1 MTASSSLRSRLRPR
15 QHLRQRLSLQIQQN
29 SSSISTSTIST
40 PSSTSSFSS
49 ISQSQIRTRSKH
61 RSTRS
66 TSLLPLLSFSA
77 CLSNLPPEIISRV
90 ADYLLLADF
99 SRLGRTCKLMRGHFQ
114 RDLLVYLKNVYG
126 LSVRSG
132 SLVLFAYA
140 AHLQYRAPKLLDR
153 ILDEFFYDFTDSLLD
168 SSYAVIIPSESLLTC
183 RFPQQTI
190 YKQRESRW
198 ATYWSVLYSLD
209 KQPNLDP
216 PCFRDDRKEDDY
228 MDEDNEDGVTLR
240 RNGRD
245 GRDTYACRADL
256 TFGLTSAAMASI
268 GVDVS
273 DTPTDGLYSTQQQGL
288 TLCKHSSGP
297 NATTL
302 NPKLQFLEKYTTRMN
317 AKFAAACGV
326 LHMSDKNE
334 NSSHNDSSDD
344 NDNHDK
350 VIQVGGKTADW
361 FLADVRQKKT
371 YRMLISQNIRYGDV
385 ALLRFYL
392 EKYGAPTN
400 RIIKFTAEVSI
411 D

>member
-1 MTASSSLRSRLRPR
+1 
-15 QHLRQRLSLQIQQN
+15 
-29 SSSISTSTIST
+29 
-40 PSSTSSFSS
+40 
-49 ISQSQIRTRSKH
+49 
-61 RSTRS
+61 
-66 TSLLPLLSFSA
+66 
-77 CLSNLPPEIISRV
+77 
-90 ADYLLLADF
+90 
-99 SRLGRTCKLMRGHFQ
+99 
-114 RDLLVYLKNVYG
+114 YG

-168 SSYAVIIPSESLLTC
+168 SSYGVIIPSESFLKC

-216 PCFRDDRKEDDY
+216 PCFRDDRREDDY
-228 MDEDNEDGVTLR
+228 MDEGNEDGVASR

-297 NATTL
+297 NAI
-302 NPKLQFLEKYTTRMN
+302 N
-317 AKFAAACGV
+317 
-326 LHMSDKNE
+326 
-334 NSSHNDSSDD
+334 
-344 NDNHDK
+344 
-350 VIQVGGKTADW
+350 
-361 FLADVRQKKT
+361 
-371 YRMLISQNIRYGDV
+371 
-385 ALLRFYL
+385 
-392 EKYGAPTN
+392 
-400 RIIKFTAEVSI
+400 
-411 D
+411 